1 MILSMSS
8 KSLKMA
14 NKFKHF
20 ILITRH
26 RHRVIKNAAH
36 MGIFWHSLKHDLTKY
51 GWKEFMTSSKY
62 YVGDHSPVYEERLH
76 NNYFSSVC
84 QHHTKRN
91 GHHWEYWADF
101 FGGHI
106 LAKRMPWK
114 YAVEYVC
121 DVLSASYTY
130 NPKEFKPDSAYKYFE
145 GKKDHYFINKGT
157 VEFVSWCLKTY
168 AESGWKNLHKKQT
181 KTKYEEICQI
191 TNEVDIFETELPGIP
206 FPKLKE

>member
-1 MILSMSS
+1 MS
-8 KSLKMA
+8 KRHP
-14 NKFKHF
+14 FKHF
-20 ILITRH
+20 VLITKH
-26 RHRVIKNAAH
+26 RHRVIRNASH

-51 GWKEFMTSSKY
+51 GWLEFHTSSKY

-76 NNYFSSVC
+76 NNYFSRVC

-91 GHHWEYWADF
+91 PHHWEYWADF

-114 YAVEYVC
+114 YTVEYVC

-130 NPKEFKPDSAYKYFE
+130 NPKAFKKDSAYQYFE
-145 GKKDHYFINKGT
+145 GKKDHYFLNKGT
-157 VEFVSWCLKTY
+157 AEFISWCLKQY
-168 AESGWKNLHKKQT
+168 AETGWKHLKKKET
-181 KTKYEEICQI
+181 KAKYNEIASR
-191 TNEVDIFETELPGIP
+191 TNEVDVYETSLPSIE

>member
-1 MILSMSS
+1 MS
-8 KSLKMA
+8 KRHP
-14 NKFKHF
+14 FKHF
-20 ILITRH
+20 VLITKH
-26 RHRVIKNAAH
+26 RHRVIRNASH

-51 GWKEFMTSSKY
+51 GWLEFHTSSKY

-76 NNYFSSVC
+76 NNYFSRVC

-91 GHHWEYWADF
+91 PHHWEYWADF

-130 NPKEFKPDSAYKYFE
+130 NPKEFRSDSAYKYFE
-145 GKKDHYFINKGT
+145 GKKDHYFLNKGT
-157 VEFVSWCLKTY
+157 SEFISWCLLQY
-168 AESGWKNLHKKQT
+168 AESGWKHLHKKET
-181 KTKYEEICQI
+181 KAKFDEIASR
-191 TNEVDIFETELPGIP
+191 TNEVDVYETSLPSIE